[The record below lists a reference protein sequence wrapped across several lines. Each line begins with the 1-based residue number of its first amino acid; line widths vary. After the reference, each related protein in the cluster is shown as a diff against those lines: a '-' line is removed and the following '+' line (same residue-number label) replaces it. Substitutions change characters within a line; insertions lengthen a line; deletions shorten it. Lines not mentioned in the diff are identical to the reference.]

1 MASPIFTFVSLAAA
15 LALGSSNLLAQPAP
29 PAINGSPSYIEALTF
44 AHKRQFDEA
53 KQSLRRLDETNPAQ
67 LAEKLAV
74 ESWIEFFRCRFDTS
88 EAKARAALAAN
99 PQQPLALMVMS
110 RLLAAKNQLPEA
122 IAHGK
127 AAAQADPNHPL
138 ILWRAQGAYAYHPND
153 APQRQALLEKIIA
166 LGGSPEI
173 PNGAAA
179 ALNSLKNSRL
189 LGARR
194 TNTLAPNSTQM
205 QVPLLTDATRRFQ
218 VDIPLPDGGTTRAML
233 DTGATALILA
243 GDAGNSFKKEVLSEQ
258 SVFTIQGE
266 SKAQT
271 VLLESLTIGAMK
283 WNTVN
288 ASTGGK
294 FRESLLGTN
303 LFRET
308 VLVVDFKRG
317 RLQAYADAAQFDREW
332 AAQLTG
338 ATRAPFYT
346 TGGFICVPCT
356 VAADNSSEQRGVFVL
371 DTGANNTTLS
381 KRFVGHWRKELGV
394 RVDDIPARQ
403 IGGAADR
410 GQVVNQAVANVTIHV
425 GALKFSHP
433 QMGVMEFDAL
443 QQEIGADF
451 AVLMGT
457 DQLTKVEFVVI
468 DFIRRAVYFGP
479 QR

>member
-1 MASPIFTFVSLAAA
+1 MRILIFTLLTVAA
-15 LALGSSNLLAQPAP
+15 LVWGAAVSAQQAV
-29 PAINGSPSYIEALTF
+29 PAINGSPAYIEALTF
-44 AHKRQFDEA
+44 AHKRQFDAA
-53 KQSLRRLDETNPAQ
+53 KQSLRRLDEKNPAQ
-67 LAEKLAV
+67 IAEKLAV
-74 ESWIEFFRCRFDTS
+74 ESWIEFFRCRFDTA
-88 EAKARAALAAN
+88 EAKARAATTAN
-99 PQQPLALMVMS
+99 PKQPLALMVMS
-110 RLLAAKNQLPEA
+110 RILAAKNQMPEA

-127 AAAQADPNHPL
+127 AAAQADPNNPL
-138 ILWRAQGAYAYHPND
+138 ILWRAQGAYAYHPDD

-189 LGARR
+189 LGGRR
-194 TNTLAPNSTQM
+194 TNTLAPNSTRM
-205 QVPLLTDATRRFQ
+205 QIPLLPDATRRFQ
-218 VDIPLPDGGTTRAML
+218 VDIPLPDGGTTRALL

-243 GDAGNSFKKEVLSEQ
+243 GTAGDSFKKEVLTEQ
-258 SVFTIQGE
+258 AVFTIQGE

-271 VLLESLTIGAMK
+271 VLLESLTIGGMK
-283 WNTVN
+283 WNAVN
-288 ASTGGK
+288 ASAGGK

-317 RLQAYADAAQFDREW
+317 QLQAYADPAAFDREW
-332 AAQLTG
+332 AERLAE

-381 KRFVGHWRKELGV
+381 KRFVEQWRHEHAV
-394 RVDDIPARQ
+394 RVDNIPARQ
-403 IGGAADR
+403 IGGAADK
-410 GQVVNQAVANVTIHV
+410 GQIINQAVSNVTIHV
-425 GALKFSHP
+425 GALKFSQP
-433 QMGVMEFDAL
+433 QMGVMDFDAL
-443 QQEIGADF
+443 QQDIGADF

-479 QR
+479 HR